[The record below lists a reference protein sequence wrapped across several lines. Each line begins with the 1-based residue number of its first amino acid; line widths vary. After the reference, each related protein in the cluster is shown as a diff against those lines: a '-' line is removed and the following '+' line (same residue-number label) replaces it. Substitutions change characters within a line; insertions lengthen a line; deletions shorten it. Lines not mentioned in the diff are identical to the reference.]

1 MMSISWH
8 PAHNHRRRLTDTI
21 LITDCDMGEPTLER
35 EILEAAGFR
44 MVEASCTSE
53 SDVIAT
59 VAETGAV
66 GLLVQYAP
74 MTRHVLESC
83 PTVRGLVRYG
93 VGMDNVDV
101 AAAADL
107 GVTALNVPHYGS
119 AEVADQAVT
128 LLLALLR
135 GTPWWSSATRRGEWP
150 SRGDLPDPLE
160 ISECTLGLFGFGA
173 IAREVAV
180 RAQAFGMTVIAH
192 DPYVDAAN
200 FAAAGV
206 RGVTWEDLW
215 TGSKVVSIHAPLT
228 AGTAGIVNSAALDL
242 MAPGGFLVNTA
253 RAGLADRESVERAL
267 ASGQLAGA
275 GLDVWWTEPA
285 DAADPLLRHPRVIA
299 TPHVAW
305 LSPGSIRRL
314 RSNAASSLVSVL
326 APD

>member
-1 MMSISWH
+1 M
-8 PAHNHRRRLTDTI
+8 TDTI

-35 EILEAAGFR
+35 DILEAAGFR
-44 MVEASCTSE
+44 MVEAHCQTE
-53 SDVIAT
+53 SDVIAA
-59 VAETGAV
+59 VAATGAV

-74 MTRHVLESC
+74 MTRQVFEAC
-83 PTVRGLVRYG
+83 PSVRGLVRYG
-93 VGMDNVDV
+93 VGIDNVDV
-101 AAAADL
+101 AAAAEL

-128 LLLALLR
+128 LLLSLLR
-135 GTPWWSSATRRGEWP
+135 GTPWWSAATRRGEWP
-150 SRGDLPDPLE
+150 SRGELPDPLE
-160 ISECTLGLFGFGA
+160 IAECTLGLFGFGA

-192 DPYVDAAN
+192 DPFVEATQ

-206 RGVTWEDLW
+206 RGVTWDELW
-215 TGSKVVSIHAPLT
+215 STSTAVSVHAPLT
-228 AGTAGIVNSAALDL
+228 AGTAGRVNSAALDL

-253 RAGLADRESVERAL
+253 RAGLVDRESVERAL

-285 DAADPLLRHPRVIA
+285 DAADPLLGHARVIA

-305 LSPGSIRRL
+305 LSPGSMRRL
-314 RSNAASSLVSVL
+314 RSNAATSLVAVL
-326 APD
+326 ATERAEAAELGA